1 MAIHRNLA
9 AKNRIQ
15 KQKLNANI
23 QKQTAFAE
31 AKIKNNKVTIIK
43 TNKNNDVNEFSRKL
57 LHSTI
62 GFIVLLIYSSND
74 AIIVRNKLLYMFSI
88 ASLAEV
94 LRFLNKRFNE
104 IYVRVFGF
112 MMREREKTEKCN
124 GVISYLM
131 GCISVLT
138 LFPKDIAAISILILS
153 WCDTAASF
161 AGRRWGHYTYK
172 FSNGKSLAGTLAAIM
187 VGSIAAYIFWGSG
200 LLKHDPENASW
211 IEEKSVLSLP
221 ILIILTGII
230 GGISELI
237 DLWGLDDNLVI
248 PLLTG
253 IMLRILFKSRMINSK
268 IIPCSAL
275 LLQNKRR
282 FSSNK
287 QKEEPMMLKRFWK
300 EVTIQLNP
308 DTQTY
313 EILLDKRALKT
324 PGGSK
329 LTVPF
334 SKKHLALLIA
344 GEWESQNH
352 ILKQHSLP
360 LKYIFTH
367 IDVLVELQKKYW
379 LPIIDWV
386 QTTYNIEVKTTDG
399 ISGLKQSENAKE
411 KLKNIIENFDS
422 LKLSA
427 FERATMISKSFL
439 IGLALVENK
448 LSVEEA
454 SKASSIETISQT
466 ERWGEL
472 DAHGIENED
481 IKRHLGSVACTVM
494 F

>member
-1 MAIHRNLA
+1 MNPLT
-9 AKNRIQ
+9 
-15 KQKLNANI
+15 L
-23 QKQTAFAE
+23 
-31 AKIKNNKVTIIK
+31 
-43 TNKNNDVNEFSRKL
+43 
-57 LHSTI
+57 STI
-62 GFIVLLIYSSND
+62 
-74 AIIVRNKLLYMFSI
+74 K
-88 ASLAEV
+88 
-94 LRFLNKRFNE
+94 
-104 IYVRVFGF
+104 
-112 MMREREKTEKCN
+112 
-124 GVISYLM
+124 
-131 GCISVLT
+131 
-138 LFPKDIAAISILILS
+138 
-153 WCDTAASF
+153 
-161 AGRRWGHYTYK
+161 
-172 FSNGKSLAGTLAAIM
+172 
-187 VGSIAAYIFWGSG
+187 
-200 LLKHDPENASW
+200 
-211 IEEKSVLSLP
+211 
-221 ILIILTGII
+221 
-230 GGISELI
+230 
-237 DLWGLDDNLVI
+237 
-248 PLLTG
+248 
-253 IMLRILFKSRMINSK
+253 RMINSK

-360 LKYIFTH
+360 LTSLVSIYIDKNKNVNMKHEVINRLLRYFDNDTICYH
-367 IDVLVELQKKYW
+367 EPYPDSLVELQKKYW